1 MTRKKAPV
9 RSAASEGERSRKPT
23 RSGKSKDVLALLS
36 GGDRRSVG
44 RSDSVVTTVLAQP
57 ALFRSLIQG
66 MWDKDPIVRMRAA
79 DAAEKASLKKPELL
93 RPFKAEL
100 LGLLAEANEQ
110 ELRWHLA
117 QMVPRLALTAS
128 ERAQAASLL
137 RTYLDDR
144 SSIVKTFAMQAL
156 ADLADADET
165 LLPET
170 IELLHQL
177 TRTGTPAMRAR
188 GRRLLARLATP

>member
-1 MTRKKAPV
+1 MDSRRCAKK
-9 RSAASEGERSRKPT
+9 
-23 RSGKSKDVLALLS
+23 KDVLALLA

-44 RSDSVVTTVLAQP
+44 RDDTVAAMVLGQP
-57 ALFRSLIQG
+57 TLFRRLIQG
-66 MWDKDPIVRMRAA
+66 MWDEAPVVRMRAA
-79 DAAEKASLKKPELL
+79 DAAEKVSLKKPELL

-100 LGLLAEANEQ
+100 LGLLAEAKEQ

-117 QMVPRLALTAS
+117 QMIPRLPLTAR
-128 ERAQAASLL
+128 ERVQAASIL

-156 ADLADADET
+156 ADLAGTDDK
-165 LLPET
+165 LLPAT
-170 IELLHQL
+170 IELLCLL

-188 GRRLLARLATP
+188 GRKLLARLAPS

>member
-1 MTRKKAPV
+1 MKSRA
-9 RSAASEGERSRKPT
+9 SRKT
-23 RSGKSKDVLALLS
+23 SDVLAMLS

-44 RSDSVVTTVLAQP
+44 RACSVAAIVLHRP
-57 ALFRSLIQG
+57 ALFRQLIKG
-66 MWDKDPIVRMRAA
+66 MWHEDPLIRMRAA
-79 DAAEKASLKKPELL
+79 DAAEKISLKKPELL
-93 RPFKAEL
+93 EPFKHEL
-100 LGLLAEANEQ
+100 LGLLAEAEQQ

-117 QMVPRLALTAS
+117 QMVPRLDLS
-128 ERAQAASLL
+128 SNERALASHTL

-156 ADLADADET
+156 ADLAAPDKR

-170 IELLHQL
+170 MELLSNL

-188 GRRLLARLATP
+188 GRKLLARFARP